1 MKKQLRNKKKGFTL
15 IELIVVVVILGV
27 LAAVAI
33 PRLTGNQEKAKISA
47 DKATFGTLQS
57 SIAIGVANGDIKDG
71 DVDVAVDATNGALTI
86 TGTFVADYKV
96 LEDGSAFKLDANK
109 NKTFKWTISGGKI
122 TKSPTIN
129 EETGVITN

>member
-15 IELIVVVVILGV
+15 IELIVVVVILGI

-33 PRLTGNQEKAKISA
+33 PKLTGNQQKAKISA

-57 SIAIGVANGDIKDG
+57 AIAIGVANGEIKADTTIKC
-71 DVDVAVDATNGALTI
+71 DDNGAI
-86 TGTFVADYKV
+86 TDGKDL
-96 LEDGSAFKLDANK
+96 LEAGAVFKLDENIT
-109 NKTFKWTISGGKI
+109 NGKTTGFKWEIKDGKI

-129 EETGVITN
+129 EETGKITNP